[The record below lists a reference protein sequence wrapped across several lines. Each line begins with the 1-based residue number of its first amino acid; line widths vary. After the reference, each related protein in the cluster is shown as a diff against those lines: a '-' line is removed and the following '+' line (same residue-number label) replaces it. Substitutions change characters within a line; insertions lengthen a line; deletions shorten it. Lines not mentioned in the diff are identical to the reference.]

1 MVTPKRI
8 ERMVGNMT
16 FKKINEYTVQCVI
29 AVTEIDQMGYEL
41 NDLYTN
47 KEAASNFMRSIM
59 EKGEEAGFQLNK
71 NLQEIQVVLLQ
82 DGQLVLRFTEVGP
95 DYHVNQMIENALE
108 AYKAVETIGKER
120 LEEIIK
126 LPHKEKLKAFQEM
139 MAKYKGM
146 AESFLQDTESYEEDK
161 TLEKTE
167 TEKKEK
173 KFMFQFSDLSHLE
186 MLCKTVALKV
196 PSHLYKDSKQ
206 FYLLVD
212 FSDTE
217 DTIVDSFV
225 VQALD
230 FTAKIEK
237 NKLVMAYVQEHAKNM
252 IEDEAIEILK
262 KI

>member
-1 MVTPKRI
+1 MVTPKHI
-8 ERMVGNMT
+8 ERMVENMT

-95 DYHVNQMIENALE
+95 DYQVNQIIENALE
-108 AYKAVETIGKER
+108 AYKAVETIGIER

-126 LPHKEKLKAFQEM
+126 LPNREKLKAFQEM

-146 AESFLQDTESYEEDK
+146 AESFLQDEESYEEDK

-173 KFMFQFSDLSHLE
+173 KFMFQFSDMSHLE

-196 PSHLYKDSKQ
+196 PSHLYKDNKQ
-206 FYLLVD
+206 YYLLVD
-212 FSDTE
+212 FSETE